1 MPAESDDH
9 PDILAFPPAIA
20 GGVVIAGGLLQW
32 LRPWW
37 LPLPAWAWAPG
48 VALVIAGFALV
59 SWARGAQARAG
70 TNVNPSQPTTAIVS
84 DGPYT
89 FTRNPMYLAL
99 LLIHVGLA
107 TALRSAWLVCGLPV
121 TAALLHFGV
130 IVPEERYLDAKF
142 GDIYRAYRT
151 RVRRYL

>member
-1 MPAESDDH
+1 LTGGSISIAVAGAPRRAPAFIPDGSIAARNIRLGAGRVPPRPPEPAMSAESDDH

-32 LRPWW
+32 LRP
-37 LPLPAWAWAPG
+37 
-48 VALVIAGFALV
+48 
-59 SWARGAQARAG
+59 
-70 TNVNPSQPTTAIVS
+70 
-84 DGPYT
+84 
-89 FTRNPMYLAL
+89 
-99 LLIHVGLA
+99 
-107 TALRSAWLVCGLPV
+107 AWLVCGLPV

-142 GDIYRAYRT
+142 GDIYRAYRA

>member
-1 MPAESDDH
+1 M
-9 PDILAFPPAIA
+9 
-20 GGVVIAGGLLQW
+20 
-32 LRPWW
+32 
-37 LPLPAWAWAPG
+37 PG

-89 FTRNPMYLAL
+89 FTRNPVYLAL

-107 TALRSAWLVCGLPV
+107 TALRSASLVWGLPG
-121 TAALLHFGV
+121 TPALLQLCV
-130 IVPEERYLDAKF
+130 NVPQERYLGAKF
-142 GDIYRAYRT
+142 VDLYRQYRARI
-151 RVRRYL
+151 